1 MKKVITLLLLSMLL
15 TAQESVTQLKL
26 EQVSRVIDST
36 FSEETVKTQG
46 KTEIEDDAFVDN
58 VQVLQKPSVDEET
71 PGNLILNSSVT
82 SNESEIHQGL
92 TNVKSGAKLQDSQLE
107 SVNEIK
113 SLEANSGASFVS
125 QGNVIIGDDSNVSH
139 IVNSANENL
148 VEDGTADKLTVLQH
162 NSLED
167 TEIKNT
173 TIHQGLI
180 VITNGADV
188 SNLNVTQQN
197 SIKRSDMSGQGEINA
212 TQVTQGQIKIEES
225 MGRSI
230 TQNVQNEIDNLM
242 IDDSSSVN
250 QAYLHASKS
259 DLNNMNEQLNNSNT
273 QDIVKNE
280 MNNVE
285 MENAL
290 INQDV
295 LFIDNSSINRINKY
309 NRGSGLQQNN
319 LIHST
324 MLENNATI
332 NQSTIT
338 IQEGS
343 TVTDLEYFTAKNPRN
358 DQDAINEI
366 KVVEL
371 GQDTVLYQDR
381 LELNNATL
389 EESSLHR
396 TNSIKN
402 VNISN
407 ESNVYQFYTQ
417 LTDSEMQDSKLSDKS
432 YLKDVSINDSA
443 IVQGMT
449 TVK

>member
-36 FSEETVKTQG
+36 FSEEAVKTQG

-230 TQNVQNEIDNLM
+230 TQNVQNEIDNLT

-295 LFIDNSSINRINKY
+295 LLIDNSSINRINKY

-324 MLENNATI
+324 MVENNVTI

-343 TVTDLEYFTAKNPRN
+343 IVTDLEYFTAKNPKN

-402 VNISN
+402 VNITN